1 MDDRTEKNNEN
12 IISYCIVA
20 KEHLI
25 CSLTLKQQFNEKLT
39 DSMFLQN

>member
-1 MDDRTEKNNEN
+1 MDNRTEK
-12 IISYCIVA
+12 IKKISSHIVA